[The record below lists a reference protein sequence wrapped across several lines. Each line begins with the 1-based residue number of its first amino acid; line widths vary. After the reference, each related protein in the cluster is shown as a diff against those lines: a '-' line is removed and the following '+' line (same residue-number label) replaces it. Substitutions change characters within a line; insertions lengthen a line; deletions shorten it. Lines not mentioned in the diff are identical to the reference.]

1 MKRLFT
7 LSILLLMALGIFA
20 QMPKGF
26 SYQAVVRNSNGK
38 LVDNKQVGV
47 RFSILQGS
55 AEGSAVYTETQT
67 LTTNANGLLTVAI
80 GSGAGFDA
88 IDWASGSYFLK
99 SEIDPNGGTDYTIT
113 GVSQLLSVPYAMH
126 AKTAESATESDPVF
140 GAWDKTTG
148 ISINKSQIS
157 DLGAYVATET
167 DPTFTAW
174 DKTTGISITEGQIS
188 DLKPYLTAEIDP
200 AFTAWDKT
208 TGISITES
216 QISDLKNYLTAE
228 VDPTYTA
235 TFSIVN
241 PQEGDLLR
249 YDATAGKWVR
259 FTHDFAMG
267 GHTHS
272 AATTTENGFMSA
284 VDKTKLDGLENA
296 DGSETKLTAGSN
308 VTITGSGTSASPYLI
323 NASCGSHYI
332 GEEYL
337 GGIIFYLYIGS
348 DGEQHGLIVSKS
360 EGAELWQTKS
370 VTGAT
375 RSWDGAYNMSLM
387 TNDRAK
393 KWITTNFSAE
403 WYFPSLDEVSIL
415 WHNRFHVN
423 KALND
428 AGATLLSHLPYW
440 TSTEYDAENAYFFNF
455 REGYSN
461 TGLKDY
467 TTGRVRAVRAF

>member
-26 SYQAVVRNSNGK
+26 SYQAVVRNSSGK

-88 IDWASGSYFLK
+88 IDWAGGSYFLK
-99 SEIDPNGGTDYTIT
+99 SEIDPNGGTDYTVT

-140 GAWDKTTG
+140 A
-148 ISINKSQIS
+148 
-157 DLGAYVATET
+157 A
-167 DPTFTAW
+167 
-174 DKTTGISITEGQIS
+174 
-188 DLKPYLTAEIDP
+188 
-200 AFTAWDKT
+200 AFSV
-208 TGISITES
+208 GNS
-216 QISDLKNYLTAE
+216 
-228 VDPTYTA
+228 
-235 TFSIVN
+235 
-241 PQEGDLLR
+241 QEGDLMR
-249 YDATAGKWVR
+249 YNAAAGKWEP

-272 AATTTENGFMSA
+272 AATTTTSGFMGA
-284 VDKTKLDGLENA
+284 ADKSKLDGLENA

-323 NASCGSHYI
+323 NASSGSHYI

-403 WYFPSLDEVSIL
+403 WYFPSIDEVSIL

-428 AGATLLSHLPYW
+428 AGATLLSNLLPYW
-440 TSTEYDAENAYFFNF
+440 SSTEYDAESAYCFHF
-455 REGYSN
+455 REGYTTSA
-461 TGLKDY
+461 LKDY
-467 TTGRVRAVRAF
+467 TTAKVRAVRAF